1 MKATVQIER
10 IKPTTSVGEGV
21 KVTYI
26 YTDYD
31 KSVIDRIEE
40 ELRSKINGTRAE
52 SEDSEKINCKTTK
65 CENCTNHNYCDYEP

>member
-31 KSVIDRIEE
+31 KSVIDHIEE
-40 ELRSKINGTRAE
+40 ELRSKINGTMTE
-52 SEDSEKINCKTTK
+52 SEG
-65 CENCTNHNYCDYEP
+65 

>member
-1 MKATVQIER
+1 MKATVKIER

-31 KSVIDRIEE
+31 KSVIDHIEE
-40 ELRSKINGTRAE
+40 ELRSKINDIMPE
-52 SEDSEKINCKTTK
+52 SEG
-65 CENCTNHNYCDYEP
+65 

>member
-1 MKATVQIER
+1 MKATVKIER

-31 KSVIDRIEE
+31 KSVIDNIEE
-40 ELRSKINGTRAE
+40 ELRKINNTITE
-52 SEDSEKINCKTTK
+52 SEDKE
-65 CENCTNHNYCDYEP
+65 

>member
-31 KSVIDRIEE
+31 KSVIDHIEE
-40 ELRSKINGTRAE
+40 ELRKINNTITE
-52 SEDSEKINCKTTK
+52 SEDKE
-65 CENCTNHNYCDYEP
+65 